1 MSMRDMKMTKDDCQ
15 AKLEALMKEVVRTLK
30 GYQLDDDWLSMTY
43 DGRSNTIY
51 YFNSGYIKEGVKPLT
66 NVFKYDL

>member
-1 MSMRDMKMTKDDCQ
+1 MTKDDCQ

-51 YFNSGYIKEGVKPLT
+51 YFNSGYIKDGVKPLT